1 MTLKL
6 LYFARLKESFGRGDE
21 TLQFTGHTV
30 AELLAELVARG
41 GAWQQEL
48 GSGRVFRVA
57 VNQEIVHSDTVLKDG
72 DEVAIFPPVTGG

>member
-21 TLQFTGHTV
+21 TLEFTGRTV
-30 AELLAELVARG
+30 SDLLTMLAARG

-57 VNQEIVHSDTVLKDG
+57 INQELVTSDTELTSG